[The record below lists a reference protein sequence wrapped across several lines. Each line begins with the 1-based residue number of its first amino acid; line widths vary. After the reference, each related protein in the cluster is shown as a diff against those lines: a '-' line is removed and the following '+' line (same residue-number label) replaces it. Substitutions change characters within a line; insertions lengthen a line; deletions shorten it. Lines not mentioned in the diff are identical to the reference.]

1 MLDCLNA
8 YRTEN
13 AVTVVT
19 VVTYQPRRDG
29 TNQTYMKVCIRPVL
43 YVVGWKDNFK

>member
-1 MLDCLNA
+1 MLDFLNA

-19 VVTYQPRRDG
+19 MVTYQPRKDG
-29 TNQTYMKVCIRPVL
+29 TNQTYMKVCIRPIL
-43 YVVGWKDNFK
+43 YVVDWKVYFK